1 MTSTV
6 DNLHPHEKKIL
17 AALRELGK
25 STTAELSK
33 KTGIPEPSVHKAGQ
47 WSSIKGLLKYDEKMT
62 ENYKLTPEGRKYL
75 REGLPEK
82 LLIRLVSQGTNE
94 IPKLQSK
101 LPQLSVGLAWAKKK
115 GWLTI
120 VSGKLTLTPGGK
132 KALTTQTPTE
142 SGLKGD
148 RTPQNL
154 SELKSRKLI
163 EVAATTEK
171 SLYLTPKGR
180 AHASGIG
187 KIKEEINQLTP
198 EMLMTGSW
206 KGKDF
211 RSYAMDT
218 PVPVAVPGKTHPYTQ
233 FINKTRQKLITLGFE
248 EMRGPYVE
256 SEFWN
261 SDALF
266 MPHDHPAR
274 GIHDIFSIK
283 TVKKTRVKNRLALER
298 VAKTHKTGW
307 ITGSSGWG
315 FWDPDKT
322 LNTVLRA
329 HTTSVSARTVA
340 SKPNIPGKYFTID
353 RNFRP
358 DEIDATH
365 FVEFHH
371 LDGIVLGENLT
382 IKHLIGFLDLIAR
395 EVVGA
400 EKRRFRPGYFPF
412 TEPSVELDCYIN
424 GKWIEIGGSGI
435 FRPEVTRPLGVDV
448 PVLAWGLGM
457 ERMSMLKL
465 GAKDIRE
472 LYSDDLEW
480 LRKKEMV
487 R

>member
-1 MTSTV
+1 MTNTV

-25 STTAELSK
+25 STTGDISK
-33 KTGIPEPSVHKAGQ
+33 KTGIPEPSVHKAGH
-47 WSSIKGLLKYDEKMT
+47 WSSIKGLIKYDEKRT
-62 ENYKLTPEGRKYL
+62 EDHKLTPEGNKYL
-75 REGLPEK
+75 KEGLPEK
-82 LLIRLVSQGTNE
+82 NLIRLVSQGITR
-94 IPKLQSK
+94 IATLKK
-101 LPQLSVGLAWAKKK
+101 KHPQLSVGLAWAKKK
-115 GWLTI
+115 AWI
-120 VSGKLTLTPGGK
+120 NIAENRLTLTPKGE

-142 SGLKGD
+142 RGLAGSINEEN
-148 RTPQNL
+148 RN
-154 SELKSRKLI
+154 ELEVRKLI
-163 EVAATTEK
+163 EVTGTREK
-171 SLYLTPKGR
+171 RLYLTQKGK

-187 KIKEEINQLTP
+187 KIKEEINQLTT
-198 EMLMTGSW
+198 EMLRTGSW
-206 KGKDF
+206 KGKAF
-211 RSYAMDT
+211 RPYAMDT
-218 PVPVAVPGKTHPYTQ
+218 PVPVVVPGKEHPYTQ

-248 EMRGPYVE
+248 ETRGPYVE

-274 GIHDIFSIK
+274 GIHDIFNIK
-283 TVKKTRVKNRLALER
+283 TTKKARVRNRLALGR
-298 VAKTHKTGW
+298 VAKTHKRGW

-315 FWDPDKT
+315 LWDPDKT
-322 LNTVLRA
+322 LNTILRS

-340 SKPNIPGKYFTID
+340 SKPKIPGKYFTIS

-365 FVEFHH
+365 FVEFHQ
-371 LDGIVLGENLT
+371 LDGIVLGETLT
-382 IKHLIGFLDLIAR
+382 LKHLVGFLDLIAR

-424 GKWIEIGGSGI
+424 GKWVEIGGSGI
-435 FRPEVTRPLGVDV
+435 FRPEVTVPLGVDV

-457 ERMSMLKL
+457 ERLSMLKL

-487 R
+487 K